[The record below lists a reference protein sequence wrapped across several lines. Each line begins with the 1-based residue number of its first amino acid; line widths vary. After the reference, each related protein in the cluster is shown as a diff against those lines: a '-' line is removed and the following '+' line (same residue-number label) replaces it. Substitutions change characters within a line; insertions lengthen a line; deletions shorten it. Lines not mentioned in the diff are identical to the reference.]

1 MPSRKSIS
9 KLPTDLRKVIL
20 KGRKQMAKDIVYSLT
35 EDGPWWT
42 GTFGENWVVSKTPVK
57 PTRKRSPQTAF
68 NDVPDPTGRKFKNA
82 RVPTAKMGQDLYV
95 GNRAK
100 YAGFAI
106 NAPGQT
112 LPDRTGKQV
121 TYGEHYNNPKIT
133 PTAKG
138 PNWYNV
144 YTLGGLINK
153 DIDKAFKKVGF
164 K

>member
-1 MPSRKSIS
+1 M
-9 KLPTDLRKVIL
+9 PTDLRKLIL
-20 KGRKQMAKDIVYSLT
+20 KGRKQLAKEIVHSLT

-68 NDVPDPTGRKFKNA
+68 NDIPGPTGRRFKNA
-82 RVPTAKMGQDLYV
+82 RVPTAKIGQDLYV

-121 TYGEHYNNPKIT
+121 TYGEHYNNPNIT

>member
-1 MPSRKSIS
+1 M
-9 KLPTDLRKVIL
+9 PTDLRKLIL
-20 KGRKQMAKDIVYSLT
+20 KGRKQMAKEIVYSLT
-35 EDGPWWT
+35 AEGPWWT

-112 LPDRTGKQV
+112 LPNLKNKQV
-121 TYGEHYNNPKIT
+121 TYAEHAKEHKIT
-133 PTAKG
+133 AKQ

>member
-1 MPSRKSIS
+1 VPMPSRKPLSR
-9 KLPTDLRKVIL
+9 LTTDLRKDIL
-20 KGRKQMAKDIVYSLT
+20 KGRKQLAKDIVHSLT

-42 GTFGENWVVSKTPVK
+42 GTFGENWVVSKVPVK
-57 PTRKRSPQTAF
+57 PRRKR
-68 NDVPDPTGRKFKNA
+68 NPDTPFFMIPPRTTRVFKNA

-112 LPDRTGKQV
+112 LPNLKNEQV
-121 TYGEHYNNPKIT
+121 TYAQHARKHKIT
-133 PTAKG
+133 AKSVS
-138 PNWYNV
+138 WYNV

>member
-1 MPSRKSIS
+1 MPSRKPLS
-9 KLPTDLRKVIL
+9 KMPTDLRKLVL
-20 KGRKQMAKDIVYSLT
+20 KARKQLAKDIVHSLT

-57 PTRKRSPQTAF
+57 PRRKRRPEYPYF
-68 NDVPDPTGRKFKNA
+68 VIPPREGRVFKNA
-82 RVPTAKMGQDLYV
+82 RVPTAKIGQDLYV

-112 LPDRTGKQV
+112 LPNLKNKQV
-121 TYGEHYNNPKIT
+121 TYSEHAKEHKI
-133 PTAKG
+133 TAKG

-153 DIDKAFKKVGF
+153 DINKAFKKVGF

>member
-1 MPSRKSIS
+1 M
-9 KLPTDLRKVIL
+9 PTDLRKLIL
-20 KGRKQMAKDIVYSLT
+20 KGRKQMAKEIVYSLT
-35 EDGPWWT
+35 AEGPWWT

-57 PTRKRSPQTAF
+57 PRRKRNPETPYFMIPWRTQR
-68 NDVPDPTGRKFKNA
+68 VFKNA

-112 LPDRTGKQV
+112 RPNLKGEPV
-121 TYGEHYNNPKIT
+121 TYAEHGRDFNL
-133 PTAKG
+133 TATGG
-138 PNWYNV
+138 PNWYNI
-144 YTLGGLINK
+144 YTKGGLINK
-153 DIDKAFKKVGF
+153 DIALAFKKVGF

>member
-20 KGRKQMAKDIVYSLT
+20 KGRKQLAKDIVHSLT

-57 PTRKRSPQTAF
+57 PTRKRKPEYPYF
-68 NDVPDPTGRKFKNA
+68 VVPSRTGRVFKNA

-112 LPDRTGKQV
+112 LPNLKNKQV
-121 TYGEHYNNPKIT
+121 TYAEHYKESRS

>member
-1 MPSRKSIS
+1 MPSRKPLSR
-9 KLPTDLRKVIL
+9 LTTDLRKDIL
-20 KGRKQMAKDIVYSLT
+20 KGRKQLAKDIVHSLT

-42 GTFGENWVVSKTPVK
+42 GTFGENWVVSKVPVK
-57 PTRKRSPQTAF
+57 PRRKR
-68 NDVPDPTGRKFKNA
+68 NPDTPFFMIPPRTTRVFKNA

-112 LPDRTGKQV
+112 LPNLKNEQV
-121 TYGEHYNNPKIT
+121 TYAQHARKHKIT
-133 PTAKG
+133 AKSVS
-138 PNWYNV
+138 WYNV

-153 DIDKAFKKVGF
+153 DINKAFKKVGF

>member
-1 MPSRKSIS
+1 
-9 KLPTDLRKVIL
+9 
-20 KGRKQMAKDIVYSLT
+20 
-35 EDGPWWT
+35 
-42 GTFGENWVVSKTPVK
+42 
-57 PTRKRSPQTAF
+57 
-68 NDVPDPTGRKFKNA
+68 
-82 RVPTAKMGQDLYV
+82 MGQDLYV

-112 LPDRTGKQV
+112 LPNLKNKQV
-121 TYGEHYNNPKIT
+121 TYAEHAKEHKIT
-133 PTAKG
+133 AKQ

>member
-1 MPSRKSIS
+1 MPSRKPLS
-9 KLPTDLRKVIL
+9 KMPTDLRKLIL
-20 KGRKQMAKDIVYSLT
+20 KGRKQLAKDIVQSLT

-57 PTRKRSPQTAF
+57 PRRKRRPEYPYF
-68 NDVPDPTGRKFKNA
+68 VIPPREGRVFKNA
-82 RVPTAKMGQDLYV
+82 RVPTAKIGQDLYV

-106 NAPGQT
+106 NASGQT
-112 LPDRTGKQV
+112 LPNLKNKQV
-121 TYGEHYNNPKIT
+121 TYAEHAKEHKI
-133 PTAKG
+133 TAKG

-153 DIDKAFKKVGF
+153 DINKAFKRVGF

>member
-1 MPSRKSIS
+1 MPSRKPLSR
-9 KLPTDLRKVIL
+9 LTTDLRKDIL
-20 KGRKQMAKDIVYSLT
+20 KGRKQLAKDIVHSLT

-42 GTFGENWVVSKTPVK
+42 GTFGENWVVSKVPVK
-57 PTRKRSPQTAF
+57 PRRKR
-68 NDVPDPTGRKFKNA
+68 NPDTPFFMIPPRTTRVFKNA

-112 LPDRTGKQV
+112 LPNLKNEQV
-121 TYGEHYNNPKIT
+121 TYAQHARKHKKIT
-133 PTAKG
+133 AKSVS
-138 PNWYNV
+138 WYNV

>member
-20 KGRKQMAKDIVYSLT
+20 KGRKQLAKDIVHSLT
-35 EDGPWWT
+35 EEGPWWT

-57 PTRKRSPQTAF
+57 PTRKRRPEYPYFVIPAR
-68 NDVPDPTGRKFKNA
+68 TGREFKNA

-112 LPDRTGKQV
+112 LPNLKNKQV
-121 TYGEHYNNPKIT
+121 TYAEHGKEHRL
-133 PTAKG
+133 TARKG

>member
-20 KGRKQMAKDIVYSLT
+20 KGRKQLAKDIVHSLT

-57 PTRKRSPQTAF
+57 PTRKRRPEYPYFVIPAR
-68 NDVPDPTGRKFKNA
+68 TGREFKNA

-106 NAPGQT
+106 NAPGPAVARASPAH
-112 LPDRTGKQV
+112 LYPDRPLGASRGV
-121 TYGEHYNNPKIT
+121 LRSIT
-133 PTAKG
+133 P
-138 PNWYNV
+138 
-144 YTLGGLINK
+144 
-153 DIDKAFKKVGF
+153 
-164 K
+164 

>member
-1 MPSRKSIS
+1 M
-9 KLPTDLRKVIL
+9 PTDLRKLIL
-20 KGRKQMAKDIVYSLT
+20 KGRKQMAKEIVYSLT
-35 EDGPWWT
+35 AEGPWWT

-57 PTRKRSPQTAF
+57 PTRKRHPETPYFMIPWRTQR
-68 NDVPDPTGRKFKNA
+68 VFKNA

-95 GNRAK
+95 GNRAE

-121 TYGEHYNNPKIT
+121 TYGEHYNDPKIT

>member
-1 MPSRKSIS
+1 MIPPR
-9 KLPTDLRKVIL
+9 T
-20 KGRKQMAKDIVYSLT
+20 
-35 EDGPWWT
+35 
-42 GTFGENWVVSKTPVK
+42 
-57 PTRKRSPQTAF
+57 TR
-68 NDVPDPTGRKFKNA
+68 GFKNA

-112 LPDRTGKQV
+112 LPNLKNEQV
-121 TYGEHYNNPKIT
+121 TYAQHARKHKIT
-133 PTAKG
+133 AKSVS
-138 PNWYNV
+138 WYNV

>member
-1 MPSRKSIS
+1 MPSRKPLSR
-9 KLPTDLRKVIL
+9 LTTDLRKDIL
-20 KGRKQMAKDIVYSLT
+20 KGRKQLAKDIVHSLT

-42 GTFGENWVVSKTPVK
+42 GTFGENWVVSKVHVK
-57 PTRKRSPQTAF
+57 PRRKR
-68 NDVPDPTGRKFKNA
+68 NPDTPFFMIPPRTTRVFKNA

-112 LPDRTGKQV
+112 LPNLKNEQV
-121 TYGEHYNNPKIT
+121 TYAQHARKHKIT
-133 PTAKG
+133 AKSVS
-138 PNWYNV
+138 WYNV

>member
-1 MPSRKSIS
+1 MIPAR
-9 KLPTDLRKVIL
+9 
-20 KGRKQMAKDIVYSLT
+20 T
-35 EDGPWWT
+35 ER
-42 GTFGENWVVSKTPVK
+42 V
-57 PTRKRSPQTAF
+57 
-68 NDVPDPTGRKFKNA
+68 FKNA

-112 LPDRTGKQV
+112 LPNLKNKQV
-121 TYGEHYNNPKIT
+121 TYAEHAKEHKIT
-133 PTAKG
+133 AKSV
-138 PNWYNV
+138 NWYNV